1 MRITL
6 SDRQV
11 VYAETYGKK
20 TNPAVFLIHGGPGD
34 SAYTFKLLAHRLS
47 ESFRVIVSEQR
58 GCARSDF
65 AHEQTITVRQL
76 IADFEEIREAFNIRQ
91 WLILGHSFGGIIA
104 IEYAVQK
111 PESILGI
118 VLENPAIDIFDSARC
133 ILENYILCFEHRGDS
148 CRVKRIQRILADNCK
163 TELIKAVDYFPNHIK
178 NEFWGFDRLPEVYCE
193 ILKMSAEIGSQNQK
207 REIFKKSLLKDAVLY
222 DDGWSKLKAVSLP
235 VRLIYGECDYITN
248 QRIRDLFLQ
257 NAHLG
262 SVCRID
268 SSGHYIHLDNS
279 DKMAESIYQ
288 FAAEV
293 IHGLD

>member
-1 MRITL
+1 M
-6 SDRQV
+6 
-11 VYAETYGKK
+11 
-20 TNPAVFLIHGGPGD
+20 
-34 SAYTFKLLAHRLS
+34 
-47 ESFRVIVSEQR
+47 
-58 GCARSDF
+58 
-65 AHEQTITVRQL
+65 
-76 IADFEEIREAFNIRQ
+76 
-91 WLILGHSFGGIIA
+91 
-104 IEYAVQK
+104 
-111 PESILGI
+111 
-118 VLENPAIDIFDSARC
+118 LENPAIDIFDSARC
-133 ILENYILCFEHRGDS
+133 ILENYILFFEHRGDS

-163 TELIKAVDYFPNHIK
+163 TELIKAVDDFPNHIK

>member
-1 MRITL
+1 M
-6 SDRQV
+6 
-11 VYAETYGKK
+11 
-20 TNPAVFLIHGGPGD
+20 
-34 SAYTFKLLAHRLS
+34 
-47 ESFRVIVSEQR
+47 
-58 GCARSDF
+58 
-65 AHEQTITVRQL
+65 
-76 IADFEEIREAFNIRQ
+76 
-91 WLILGHSFGGIIA
+91 
-104 IEYAVQK
+104 
-111 PESILGI
+111 
-118 VLENPAIDIFDSARC
+118 
-133 ILENYILCFEHRGDS
+133 
-148 CRVKRIQRILADNCK
+148 
-163 TELIKAVDYFPNHIK
+163 
-178 NEFWGFDRLPEVYCE
+178 
-193 ILKMSAEIGSQNQK
+193 
-207 REIFKKSLLKDAVLY
+207 Y